1 MILEIENSF
10 ASKKKEIIM
19 KKVLSMTMLTI
30 LATTLAVAAC
40 PCCCKQSCPCP
51 LRPATVV
58 KPVSVLTPA
67 VTTPVVAVESVKVE
81 PKVKKNF
88 AKKLKFW
95 AKN

>member
-1 MILEIENSF
+1 
-10 ASKKKEIIM
+10 M
-19 KKVLSMTMLTI
+19 KKVLSMAMLSI

-58 KPVSVLTPA
+58 KPAVTSKSAVKPVSVVTPA

-81 PKVKKNF
+81 PK
-88 AKKLKFW
+88 AKTSFVQKLKFW
-95 AKN
+95 DKN